1 MFALF
6 EFLGLISY
14 KDEEDWGWEKF
25 QFGFE
30 GVDCFL

>member
-14 KDEEDWGWEKF
+14 KDEEDLGWEKF
-25 QFGFE
+25 QFCFE
-30 GVDCFL
+30 GVARFL